1 MSVHVLMPTEYC
13 SIMNVVVVSIVVPV
27 PVIVVILPDTGE
39 RYLSTPLFLADE
51 SR

>member
-27 PVIVVILPDTGE
+27 PVIVCYRFVFVGMLVRVCG
-39 RYLSTPLFLADE
+39 
-51 SR
+51 